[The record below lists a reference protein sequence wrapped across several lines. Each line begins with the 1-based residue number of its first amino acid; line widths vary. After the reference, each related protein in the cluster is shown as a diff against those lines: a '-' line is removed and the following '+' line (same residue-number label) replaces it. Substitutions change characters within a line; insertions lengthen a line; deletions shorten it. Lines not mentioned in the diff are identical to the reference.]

1 MNKLF
6 IAAACLSLL
15 SGCALQGNKQ
25 VKSALNQPAGGSVVS
40 VPMDNQCVKDFT
52 VLKGLN
58 SSAFSAYRGQ
68 FDEIN
73 RVYAMYQRDA
83 ASLGK
88 DPKELLSMELGA
100 KLNQVCSRVKYSVYT
115 EVQKKLSPVS
125 EL

>member
-1 MNKLF
+1 MNKL
-6 IAAACLSLL
+6 ILGAVCLSLL
-15 SGCALQGNKQ
+15 SGCVQQGKKQ
-25 VKSALNQPAGGSVVS
+25 IKSALNQPAGGSVVS
-40 VPMDNQCVKDFT
+40 VPMDNQCVKDFA

-83 ASLGK
+83 ANLGK

-115 EVQKKLSPVS
+115 EVQKKLNPVS